1 MATSRKSRP
10 LPRDPSLKAIFSHP
24 RMIADALRGYAVYPH
39 GPIDP
44 RIVAALDFDTLEK
57 LPTEWITDDFRRRI
71 GDDAWR
77 VRFRWAKDWS
87 DPAGY
92 LLILVEFQSQW
103 RSDMAQ
109 RMARYAQLVYDEM
122 EITGGIGTPRPLVLP
137 LVIYNGPGRWTAA
150 TTLNDVIAVPAAA
163 NSEDARRVA
172 HGLAPFQPRHA
183 HFVLDFHYHRQDDPR
198 ADNAM
203 SLLIGLES
211 ASTWDEL
218 WEMLHLLGQ
227 LPERRLAATMLE
239 WSLLRLRVNIEMAEE
254 MKKMAGLDQFQSQLE
269 ERAKGWR
276 QQLIA
281 EGVEQ
286 GIEQGRTEG
295 ERSLL
300 RRFAEHRFGASAEP
314 LYPLLDQVRSS
325 AKLEE
330 IGEWLMADTIDQLI
344 AKVEIAIANDRIH

>member
-1 MATSRKSRP
+1 MAH
-10 LPRDPSLKAIFSHP
+10 A
-24 RMIADALRGYAVYPH
+24 
-39 GPIDP
+39 
-44 RIVAALDFDTLEK
+44 
-57 LPTEWITDDFRRRI
+57 
-71 GDDAWR
+71 
-77 VRFRWAKDWS
+77 
-87 DPAGY
+87 
-92 LLILVEFQSQW
+92 
-103 RSDMAQ
+103 
-109 RMARYAQLVYDEM
+109 
-122 EITGGIGTPRPLVLP
+122 
-137 LVIYNGPGRWTAA
+137 
-150 TTLNDVIAVPAAA
+150 
-163 NSEDARRVA
+163 
-172 HGLAPFQPRHA
+172 LAPFQPRHA
-183 HFVLDFHYHRQDDPR
+183 HFVLDFHYRRQDDPR

-227 LPERRLAATMLE
+227 LPERRLAATMQE
-239 WSLLRLRVNIEMAEE
+239 WSLLRLRVDIETAEE

-286 GIEQGRTEG
+286 GIEQGRTQG

-314 LYPLLDQVRSS
+314 LYPLLDQVHST

-344 AKVEIAIANDRIH
+344 AKVEAAVANDRIH